1 MYLKHKN
8 KLKLLLYGLLL
19 LILSFS
25 VYSQAEQTTNYFKLD
40 NGLKVYLYKKTPLPL
55 LHIVCAVNIGS
66 KDESDETDGLIHLLE
81 HYILFRGSEF
91 RSGTEIGQDIRSHG
105 AYFNAHTGHDIAV
118 FEISLPSEYGDFA
131 LQLHKEILFDLKIS
145 QEELDSEKEVILEEL
160 NQLEDDPL
168 RLATSLVY
176 QNLFTGHAYQRSVY
190 GKPEIIKNATADQLK
205 NFYSGYFYPSNCSL
219 AIVGNMDL
227 VQIESKIKEIFGTIE
242 DGTPV
247 EKEFKM
253 AEPLK
258 DKIDIERQLDINMA
272 SLVIGMTGP
281 DYNSPDRYAADL
293 ITQILGRGF
302 NPLMNSALHGRR
314 GILINSLRMIYNA
327 HKYGGSFLIQITM
340 DPDNLKTIKRLAI
353 DFLKSTRNLRLSK
366 DDYLGEQK
374 FHVLD
379 YLEGAKNSIKFTYHQ
394 SQEYGLNIAASLAR
408 FMLLN
413 EIPER
418 GNYLDEMG
426 KLSSSDLRKIAADYL
441 SRGKYVLVSIVPKEK
456 K

>member
-1 MYLKHKN
+1 MNLTHRN
-8 KLKLLLYGLLL
+8 KIKSVLSGLLF
-19 LILSFS
+19 LILSFTL
-25 VYSQAEQTTNYFKLD
+25 YSQAVPTTNYFKLD

-81 HYILFRGSEF
+81 HYILFRGSES
-91 RSGTEIGQDIRSHG
+91 RSGTEIGRDIRSHG
-105 AYFNAHTGHDIAV
+105 AYFNAHTGHDIAL

-131 LQLHKEILFDLKIS
+131 LELHREILFDLKIS
-145 QEELDSEKEVILEEL
+145 QEELDKEKEVILEEL

-190 GKPEIIKNATADQLK
+190 GKPEIIKNATAEQLTD
-205 NFYSGYFYPSNCSL
+205 FYSGYFHPSNCSL
-219 AIVGNMDL
+219 AVVGDMEL
-227 VQIESKIKEIFGTIE
+227 VQIESKIKEIFGTIKE
-242 DGTPV
+242 GTPS

-253 AEPLK
+253 AEPLQ
-258 DKIDIERQLDINMA
+258 DTIEIERQLDVNMA
-272 SLVIGMTGP
+272 YLVIGMTGP

-302 NPLMNSALHGRR
+302 NPLMNTALYGQR
-314 GILINSLRMIYNA
+314 GIRIHSLHMIYNA
-327 HKYGGSFLIQITM
+327 HKYGGSFLVQITI
-340 DPDNLKTIKRLAI
+340 DPDNLKSIRRSSV
-353 DFLKSTRNLRLSK
+353 DFLKSTRNLRMSK
-366 DDYLGEQK
+366 DDYFGEQK
-374 FHVLD
+374 FHALD
-379 YLEGAKNSIKFTYHQ
+379 HLEGAKNSIKFTYYQ

-418 GNYLDEMG
+418 GNYLEQMEG
-426 KLSSSDLRKIAADYL
+426 LSSSDLRKTAADYL
-441 SRGKYVLVSIVPKEK
+441 SRGRYVLVSIVPKEK